1 MGIRAELEGLRS
13 GDCARRSDRACGSC
27 FGCGFDAAVDE
38 ALAIVARF
46 EHERQERSAAKLA
59 SMTAAGKRTGGDL
72 PYGHELA
79 PDGETLRE
87 CAKEQKVIAAA
98 RRLRAEGHS
107 LREIANQLQ
116 ARQMLSRKG
125 ERFHAAQ
132 IARMIHLTR
141 SCLPGPP

>member
-1 MGIRAELEGLRS
+1 MGIRAEMEGLRR
-13 GDCARRSDRACGSC
+13 GGCACGSC
-27 FGCGFDAAVDE
+27 FGCGFDAAVKE
-38 ALAIVARF
+38 ALAIVGRF

-107 LREIANQLQ
+107 LREIANRLQ

-125 ERFHAAQ
+125 EKFHAAQ
-132 IARMIHLTR
+132 IARMVAFIR
-141 SCLPGPP
+141 ASASAPSS